1 MHRLNL
7 KEMTVPLRTEPDGT
21 VRIGRTR
28 VTLDSIVSMYREGC
42 TAEEIVEQFD
52 SLSLADVHGAIAYL
66 LTHQSEVDRYMAE
79 RGEQAAALRHDAEN
93 ISSQRGLRERLLARQ
108 ARTNTTS

>member
-7 KEMTVPLRTEPDGT
+7 KEMIVPLRTEPDGT
-21 VRIGRTR
+21 VRIGQTR
-28 VTLDSIVSMYREGC
+28 VTLDSIVTLYREGC

-52 SLSLADVHGAIAYL
+52 CLSLADVHGAIAYL
-66 LTHQSEVDRYMAE
+66 LTHQADVDRYMAE
-79 RGEQAAALRHDAEN
+79 RDSQAVALRHDAEKN
-93 ISSQRGLRERLLARQ
+93 SNQRGVRERLLARQ